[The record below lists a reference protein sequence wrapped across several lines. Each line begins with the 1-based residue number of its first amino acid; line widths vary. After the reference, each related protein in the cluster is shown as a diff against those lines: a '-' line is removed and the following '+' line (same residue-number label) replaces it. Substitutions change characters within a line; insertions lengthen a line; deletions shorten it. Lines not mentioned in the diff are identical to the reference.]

1 MVLDKNGKTLVAAT
15 ATHPGEVL
23 ADELE
28 ARDMTQRELAEK
40 VQVSAA
46 MISAVVKGKKS
57 ISLQLAL
64 HLENSLAIPAEFWLN
79 LQRQYDQTV
88 AYHKMK
94 REMQRL
100 HVPDNRQQQILNSY
114 LPMV

>member
-1 MVLDKNGKTLVAAT
+1 MIRDKNGRPLVSAT

-28 ARDMTQRELAEK
+28 ARNMTQRELAEK

-46 MISAVVKGKKS
+46 MISAVVKGKKNV
-57 ISLQLAL
+57 SLQLAL
-64 HLENSLAIPAEFWLN
+64 QLESALEIPAEFWLN

-88 AYHKMK
+88 AYHKLK
-94 REMQRL
+94 RELQRL
-100 HVPDNRQQQILNSY
+100 HVPDNRQQQILSA
-114 LPMV
+114 MG

>member
-1 MVLDKNGKTLVAAT
+1 MILDKNGNALVAAT

-40 VQVSAA
+40 IQISTA
-46 MISAVVKGKKS
+46 MISAIIKGKKNV
-57 ISLQLAL
+57 SLRMAL
-64 HLENSLAIPAEFWLN
+64 SLEEALAIPAEFWLN
-79 LQRQYDQTV
+79 LQRIYDQTMS
-88 AYHKMK
+88 YHKMK

-100 HVPDNRQQQILNSY
+100 HVPDNRQQQILSQY
-114 LPMV
+114 VPS

>member
-1 MVLDKNGKTLVAAT
+1 MILDKNGKSLVAAT

-40 VQVSAA
+40 IQISTA
-46 MISAVVKGKKS
+46 MISAVVKGKKNV
-57 ISLQLAL
+57 SLRLAL
-64 HLENSLAIPAEFWLN
+64 GLEEALVIPAEFWLN
-79 LQRQYDQTV
+79 LQRIHDQTV
-88 AYHKMK
+88 SYHKMK

-100 HVPDNRQQQILNSY
+100 HVPDNRQQQILSQY
-114 LPMV
+114 VPV

>member
-1 MVLDKNGKTLVAAT
+1 MILDKNGRSLVAAT

-40 VQVSAA
+40 IQISTA
-46 MISAVVKGKKS
+46 MISAVIKGKKNV
-57 ISLQLAL
+57 SLRLAL
-64 HLENSLAIPAEFWLN
+64 ELEEVLAIPAEFWLN
-79 LQRQYDQTV
+79 LQRIHDQTV
-88 AYHKMK
+88 NYHKMK

-100 HVPDNRQQQILNSY
+100 HVPDSRQQQILSQY
-114 LPMV
+114 APS